1 MRLYLTALKATD
13 SVTGGFLPAARALG
27 CEVTIL
33 TDRPERHPDAVACD
47 VRDPRALIDAIEH
60 LGRPDALFSN
70 SDHLQAETAM
80 AAAYFGLPGKDW
92 RACLTAKNKFLTRR
106 RLAEAGIER
115 VRSVRLGPEDPVPD
129 RPAYPLVV
137 KPREGVASEDVLLVE
152 SDLAGA
158 VRAIRQR
165 RPGESLVVEEYLEGP
180 LRTLETL
187 DDSETIRVLGG
198 FATTLGP
205 LPHFVEERL
214 DWAPDG
220 PHEHL
225 GARGGRAH
233 PGRRQ
238 ALAPAAAPGR
248 RPGGADAHQPR
259 LPGRDQGRRAGPGPG
274 GRGRARLPCHPALGR
289 RMRSREAY
297 LAARVLNA
305 LLREDY
311 GRLSSRVG
319 RSRSGVGLT
328 LADGRLVRLAP
339 GAPFQDFVVA
349 PGQRLGL
356 EQVLETLAELADPRD
371 TAGVAAF
378 FEECAAAL
386 AALELH
392 DAHLPDVLARKPSY
406 ESLAAFADHPVY
418 PTSRARPGLSEAD
431 LVAYAPEYAPAF
443 ELRWAAVPRRMLEP
457 GSAPA
462 LPADV
467 RARELPGDE
476 VLFPVHPLTV
486 GEVRGIAGVRV
497 LEEPRV
503 TVRPTLSMRTVE
515 INARTHLKLPLPT
528 STLGLLNRRSIKA
541 GTLRDG
547 ARAELLLRELAD
559 SDVLIADEQTYA
571 HAGHEYLAW
580 MVRRLPAGKVVPVAA
595 LAIPGVLADV
605 FVTIT
610 LHLAAAAIAFGA
622 LPHARASALLR
633 DTLAEAL
640 DGYGDDPM
648 ARLLRAR
655 TLDAAR
661 LTGKSMV
668 TAGTLV
674 AKERTGAA
682 DVNKFYGTSGPN
694 YLRRA

>member
-1 MRLYLTALKATD
+1 
-13 SVTGGFLPAARALG
+13 
-27 CEVTIL
+27 
-33 TDRPERHPDAVACD
+33 
-47 VRDPRALIDAIEH
+47 
-60 LGRPDALFSN
+60 
-70 SDHLQAETAM
+70 
-80 AAAYFGLPGKDW
+80 
-92 RACLTAKNKFLTRR
+92 
-106 RLAEAGIER
+106 
-115 VRSVRLGPEDPVPD
+115 
-129 RPAYPLVV
+129 
-137 KPREGVASEDVLLVE
+137 
-152 SDLAGA
+152 
-158 VRAIRQR
+158 
-165 RPGESLVVEEYLEGP
+165 
-180 LRTLETL
+180 
-187 DDSETIRVLGG
+187 
-198 FATTLGP
+198 
-205 LPHFVEERL
+205 
-214 DWAPDG
+214 
-220 PHEHL
+220 
-225 GARGGRAH
+225 
-233 PGRRQ
+233 
-238 ALAPAAAPGR
+238 
-248 RPGGADAHQPR
+248 
-259 LPGRDQGRRAGPGPG
+259 
-274 GRGRARLPCHPALGR
+274 
-289 RMRSREAY
+289 MRSREAY

-349 PGQRLGL
+349 PGQQLGL
-356 EQVLETLAELADPRD
+356 EQVLETLTELADPQD
-371 TAGVAAF
+371 AAGVAAF
-378 FEECAAAL
+378 FEECVAAL

-431 LVAYAPEYAPAF
+431 LLAYAPEFAPAF

-467 RARELPGDE
+467 RARELPDGE

-486 GEVRGIAGVRV
+486 DEVRGIDGVRL

-515 INARTHLKLPLPT
+515 LDARTHLKLPLPT
-528 STLGLLNRRSIKA
+528 STLGLRNRRSIKA

-547 ARAELLLRELAD
+547 ARAELLLRGLAD

-595 LAIPGVLADV
+595 LAIPGVLAELGDVLPAYLRLLLRWNVRLFVEYGVALEAHQQNLSLVFTGEGMKLLVKDNDGLLASPARLAAAGVEVPEFADARMLTEDPHALADV

-610 LHLAAAAIAFGA
+610 LHLACAAIAFGA

>member
-1 MRLYLTALKATD
+1 
-13 SVTGGFLPAARALG
+13 
-27 CEVTIL
+27 
-33 TDRPERHPDAVACD
+33 
-47 VRDPRALIDAIEH
+47 
-60 LGRPDALFSN
+60 
-70 SDHLQAETAM
+70 
-80 AAAYFGLPGKDW
+80 
-92 RACLTAKNKFLTRR
+92 
-106 RLAEAGIER
+106 
-115 VRSVRLGPEDPVPD
+115 
-129 RPAYPLVV
+129 
-137 KPREGVASEDVLLVE
+137 
-152 SDLAGA
+152 
-158 VRAIRQR
+158 
-165 RPGESLVVEEYLEGP
+165 
-180 LRTLETL
+180 
-187 DDSETIRVLGG
+187 
-198 FATTLGP
+198 
-205 LPHFVEERL
+205 
-214 DWAPDG
+214 
-220 PHEHL
+220 
-225 GARGGRAH
+225 
-233 PGRRQ
+233 
-238 ALAPAAAPGR
+238 
-248 RPGGADAHQPR
+248 
-259 LPGRDQGRRAGPGPG
+259 
-274 GRGRARLPCHPALGR
+274 
-289 RMRSREAY
+289 MRSREAY

-311 GRLSSRVG
+311 GRLSARVG

-328 LADGRLVRLAP
+328 LADGRLVRLAT

-349 PGQRLGL
+349 PGQQLGL
-356 EQVLETLAELADPRD
+356 EQVLETLAELADPQD
-371 TAGVAAF
+371 AAGVAAF
-378 FEECAAAL
+378 FEECVAAL

-418 PTSRARPGLSEAD
+418 PTSRARQGLSEAD
-431 LVAYAPEYAPAF
+431 LLAYAPEFAPSF

-457 GSAPA
+457 GSALGLPADVRTWEPGSALA

-467 RARELPGDE
+467 RTRELPDGE

-486 GEVRGIAGVRV
+486 GEVRGIDGVRV
-497 LEEPRV
+497 LEEARV

-515 INARTHLKLPLPT
+515 IDARTHLKLPLPT
-528 STLGLLNRRSIKA
+528 STLGLRNRRSIKA

-547 ARAELLLRELAD
+547 ARAELLLRALAD
-559 SDVLIADEQTYA
+559 SDVLIADEQSHA

-595 LAIPGVLADV
+595 LAIPGVLAELGDVLPAYLRLLLRWNVRLFVEYGVALEAHQQNLSLVFTGEGMKLLVKDNDGLLASPARLAAAGVAVPEFGDPRMLTDDPHALADV

-622 LPHARASALLR
+622 LPHARAAALLR

-640 DGYGDDPM
+640 NGYGDDPM